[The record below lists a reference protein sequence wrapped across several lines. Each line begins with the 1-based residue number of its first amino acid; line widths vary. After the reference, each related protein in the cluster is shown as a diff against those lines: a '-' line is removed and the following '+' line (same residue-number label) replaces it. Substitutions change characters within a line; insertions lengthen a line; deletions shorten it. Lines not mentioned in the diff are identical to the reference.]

1 MINYFIKQQN
11 SFENRGGGVKLN
23 PTSSSDDSSHFLLNL
38 QSLRALAFF
47 SVMFHHTGIG
57 FPNSAGYWG
66 VSVFFILSG
75 FVMVYSYYNKNRIQ
89 ILSVTESVCFA
100 FKKLKRLY
108 LLHILCTLVMMLLY
122 FIGDNISSF
131 INAAVILFLN
141 ALYIQEWIPLV
152 DRSPNG
158 VSWFLCTILLGYI
171 IFPLFLRILENHY
184 SNSKAL
190 FCIVLAVL
198 VQFLLSYAGS
208 DFPAKERAENSIWD
222 YELTTWLDYYFP
234 LSRIWDIIIGFNLGY
249 LFLNRKCNFSAKT
262 VSLMEVSGIV
272 MSLLACYLC
281 RKLILEHNF
290 STGGV
295 ELSHPERWWT
305 YSLIFIPGSML
316 LIYAF
321 AMQSGY
327 LSKLL
332 TNRFTL
338 YLAKISPYGF
348 LIHFVVFRYLSV
360 IYFLISGYEI
370 GEFFFKYRNLCD
382 LTLGIGISIV
392 CTEIW
397 IRLYDRFI
405 KSRNFRFI

>member
-1 MINYFIKQQN
+1 
-11 SFENRGGGVKLN
+11 
-23 PTSSSDDSSHFLLNL
+23 
-38 QSLRALAFF
+38 
-47 SVMFHHTGIG
+47 
-57 FPNSAGYWG
+57 
-66 VSVFFILSG
+66 
-75 FVMVYSYYNKNRIQ
+75 
-89 ILSVTESVCFA
+89 
-100 FKKLKRLY
+100 
-108 LLHILCTLVMMLLY
+108 
-122 FIGDNISSF
+122 
-131 INAAVILFLN
+131 
-141 ALYIQEWIPLV
+141 
-152 DRSPNG
+152 
-158 VSWFLCTILLGYI
+158 
-171 IFPLFLRILENHY
+171 
-184 SNSKAL
+184 
-190 FCIVLAVL
+190 
-198 VQFLLSYAGS
+198 
-208 DFPAKERAENSIWD
+208 
-222 YELTTWLDYYFP
+222 
-234 LSRIWDIIIGFNLGY
+234 
-249 LFLNRKCNFSAKT
+249 
-262 VSLMEVSGIV
+262 MEVSGIV

>member
-1 MINYFIKQQN
+1 MINCFIKQRN
-11 SFENRGGGVKLN
+11 SIEGGVKLN
-23 PTSSSDDSSHFLLNL
+23 PTSSSDASSHFLLNL

-47 SVMFHHTGIG
+47 SVMFHHTGIS
-57 FPNSAGYWG
+57 FLNSVGRWG

-89 ILSVTESVCFA
+89 ISSVSESVCFA

-108 LLHILCTLVMMLLY
+108 LLHILCTLAMMLFC
-122 FIGDNISSF
+122 FIGDKTSSY
-131 INAAVILFLN
+131 INVAVKFFLN
-141 ALYIQEWIPLV
+141 AFYIQEWVPLD
-152 DRSPNG
+152 DRSPNT
-158 VSWFLCTILLGYI
+158 VSWFLCTILLGYT

-190 FCIVLAVL
+190 LCIILAVL

-208 DFPAKERAENSIWD
+208 DFPVKEKVENSIWD
-222 YELTTWLDYYFP
+222 YELTEWFDYFFP

-249 LFLNRKCNFSAKT
+249 LFVNRKGDFSAKT
-262 VSLMEVSGIV
+262 VSVMEVAGIV
-272 MSLLACYLC
+272 MTLLACYLC
-281 RKLILEHNF
+281 HKLTPELNI
-290 STGGV
+290 TTDAV
-295 ELSHPERWWT
+295 VLSHPERWWT
-305 YSLIFIPGSML
+305 YSLIFIPGSIL

-348 LIHFVVFRYLSV
+348 LIHYVVFRYLAV
-360 IYFLISGYEI
+360 IYFRIHGYEN
-370 GEFFFKYRNLCD
+370 GEFLLKYGILCN

-392 CTEIW
+392 CSEIW
-397 IRLYDRFI
+397 MRLYDRFI

>member
-1 MINYFIKQQN
+1 MINYFIKQRN
-11 SFENRGGGVKLN
+11 SIKRGGGKLN
-23 PTSSSDDSSHFLLNL
+23 PTLPSDASSHFLLNL

-47 SVMFHHTGIG
+47 SVMFHHTGIS
-57 FPNSAGYWG
+57 FLNSVGRWG

-89 ILSVTESVCFA
+89 ISSVTESVCFA

-108 LLHILCTLVMMLLY
+108 LLHILCTLAMMLFY
-122 FIGDNISSF
+122 FIGDNTSSY
-131 INAAVILFLN
+131 INAAVKLFLN
-141 ALYIQEWIPLV
+141 ALYIQEWFPLD
-152 DRSPNG
+152 DRSPNT
-158 VSWFLCTILLGYI
+158 VSWFLCTILLGYT
-171 IFPLFLRILENHY
+171 IFPLFLRILENNY
-184 SNSKAL
+184 SSSKAF
-190 FCIVLAVL
+190 FCIVLSVL

-208 DFPAKERAENSIWD
+208 DFPVKERVENSIWYYD
-222 YELTTWLDYYFP
+222 LTEWLDYFFP

-249 LFLNRKCNFSAKT
+249 LFLNGKCNFSAKT
-262 VSLMEVSGIV
+262 VSVMEVSGIV
-272 MSLLACYLC
+272 MSLLACYFC
-281 RKLILEHNF
+281 HKLTPELNI
-290 STGGV
+290 STDSV

-338 YLAKISPYGF
+338 YIAKISPYGF
-348 LIHFVVFRYLSV
+348 LIHHVVFRYLAV
-360 IYFLISGYEI
+360 IYFRIPGYEN
-370 GEFFFKYRNLCD
+370 GEFFLKYGIWCNL
-382 LTLGIGISIV
+382 TFGIGISIA
-392 CTEIW
+392 CSEIW
-397 IRLYDRFI
+397 MRLYDRFI